1 MNKPNRIRVINW
13 CKKFAQVA
21 NNLEWRKNRNLHAIY
36 LLDMLI
42 NKRLE
47 EPYSRLPDDGPLP
60 ILSKTVIK
68 SKLSSKFWE
77 KTKYIYEP
85 NAKNNNNLPIE
96 QRLKRPKTNVR
107 KNKNKNLS
115 NNTSLDKHNKSQRIN
130 KKKAM
135 TPIMKHHI
143 RYFDENKI
151 NKDNK
156 VEKYYFND
164 DEFVENINSKYN
176 KELGILRDK
185 AIKLEE
191 KLDENQ
197 KIIERQEQ
205 EKIQLKNEVNQ
216 LTELLKSIIS
226 NDKI

>member
-1 MNKPNRIRVINW
+1 MNKANRIRIINW
-13 CKKFAQVA
+13 CKKFTQVA
-21 NNLEWRKNRNLHAIY
+21 NNIEWRKNRNLHAIY

-47 EPYSRLPDDGPLP
+47 EPYSKMPDDGPLP

-85 NAKNNNNLPIE
+85 NEKDNNNLQNE
-96 QRLKRPKTNVR
+96 KNFKRPNTSVR
-107 KNKNKNLS
+107 KNKKIS
-115 NNTSLDKHNKSQRIN
+115 NNISLDNSNNGRRQKLD
-130 KKKAM
+130 KKKAK
-135 TPIMKHHI
+135 TPIMKNNI

-151 NKDNK
+151 NNI
-156 VEKYYFND
+156 EKYHFND
-164 DEFVENINSKYN
+164 DDFLENVNSKYN
-176 KELGILRDK
+176 KELEILRET

-197 KIIERQEQ
+197 KIIERQEK
-205 EKIQLKNEVNQ
+205 EKIKLKNEINK

>member
-1 MNKPNRIRVINW
+1 
-13 CKKFAQVA
+13 
-21 NNLEWRKNRNLHAIY
+21 
-36 LLDMLI
+36 MLI

-47 EPYSRLPDDGPLP
+47 EPYSKMPDDGPLP

-77 KTKYIYEP
+77 KTKYIIDP
-85 NAKNNNNLPIE
+85 NSKNDNNLHNE
-96 QRLKRPKTNVR
+96 KNFKRPITSVR
-107 KNKNKNLS
+107 KNKKIS
-115 NNTSLDKHNKSQRIN
+115 NNISLNNSNNNRSQKIN
-130 KKKAM
+130 KKKAK
-135 TPIMKHHI
+135 TPIMRHNI

-151 NKDNK
+151 NN

-164 DEFVENINSKYN
+164 DDFLENVNSKYN
-176 KELGILRDK
+176 KELEVLRGT

-197 KIIERQEQ
+197 KIIERQEK
-205 EKIQLKNEVNQ
+205 EKIQLKNEINQ

>member
-1 MNKPNRIRVINW
+1 MNKANRIRIINW
-13 CKKFAQVA
+13 CKKFTQVA
-21 NNLEWRKNRNLHAIY
+21 NNIEWRKNRNLHAIY

-47 EPYSRLPDDGPLP
+47 EPYSKMPDDGPLP

-85 NAKNNNNLPIE
+85 NEKDNNNLQNE
-96 QRLKRPKTNVR
+96 KNFKRPNTSVR
-107 KNKNKNLS
+107 KNKKIS
-115 NNTSLDKHNKSQRIN
+115 NNISLDNSNNGRRQKLD
-130 KKKAM
+130 KKKAK
-135 TPIMKHHI
+135 TPIMKNNI

-151 NKDNK
+151 NNI
-156 VEKYYFND
+156 EKYHFND
-164 DEFVENINSKYN
+164 DDFLENVNSKYN
-176 KELGILRDK
+176 KELEILRET

-197 KIIERQEQ
+197 KIIERQEK
-205 EKIQLKNEVNQ
+205 EKIQLKNEINK

>member
-1 MNKPNRIRVINW
+1 MNKANRIRIINW
-13 CKKFAQVA
+13 CKKFTQVA
-21 NNLEWRKNRNLHAIY
+21 NNIEWRKNRNLHAIY

-47 EPYSRLPDDGPLP
+47 EPYSKMPDDGPLP

-85 NAKNNNNLPIE
+85 NAKDNNNLQNE
-96 QRLKRPKTNVR
+96 KNFKRPNTSVR
-107 KNKNKNLS
+107 KNNKTSNNLSLDNNNRNHKLNKNKA
-115 NNTSLDKHNKSQRIN
+115 K
-130 KKKAM
+130 
-135 TPIMKHHI
+135 TPIMKHNI

-151 NKDNK
+151 NY
-156 VEKYYFND
+156 VQKYNFND
-164 DEFVENINSKYN
+164 DDFLENVNSKYN
-176 KELGILRDK
+176 KELEILRDT

-197 KIIERQEQ
+197 KIIERQEK
-205 EKIQLKNEVNQ
+205 EKIQLKNELNQ
-216 LTELLKSIIS
+216 LTDLLKSIIS

>member
-1 MNKPNRIRVINW
+1 MNKANRIRIINW
-13 CKKFAQVA
+13 CKKFTQVA
-21 NNLEWRKNRNLHAIY
+21 NNIEWRKNRNLHAIY

-47 EPYSRLPDDGPLP
+47 EPYSKMPDDGPLP

-77 KTKYIYEP
+77 KTKYIYDP
-85 NAKNNNNLPIE
+85 NSKDNNNLQNE
-96 QRLKRPKTNVR
+96 KNFKRPNTSVR
-107 KNKNKNLS
+107 KNNKTSNNLSLDNNNRNHKLNKNKA
-115 NNTSLDKHNKSQRIN
+115 K
-130 KKKAM
+130 
-135 TPIMKHHI
+135 TPIMKHNI

-151 NKDNK
+151 NY
-156 VEKYYFND
+156 VQKYNFND
-164 DEFVENINSKYN
+164 DDFLENVNSKYN
-176 KELGILRDK
+176 KELEILRDT

-197 KIIERQEQ
+197 KIIERQEK
-205 EKIQLKNEVNQ
+205 EKIQLKNELNQ
-216 LTELLKSIIS
+216 LTDLLKSIIS

>member
-1 MNKPNRIRVINW
+1 M
-13 CKKFAQVA
+13 
-21 NNLEWRKNRNLHAIY
+21 HAIY

-47 EPYSRLPDDGPLP
+47 EPYSKMPDDGPLP

-77 KTKYIYEP
+77 KTKHIYDP
-85 NAKNNNNLPIE
+85 NNKDNNNLQIE
-96 QRLKRPKTNVR
+96 KNIKRPNTNVR
-107 KNKNKNLS
+107 KNKNLS
-115 NNTSLDKHNKSQRIN
+115 NKNISLNNNNRSQKLNKMKAKTPVMKHN
-130 KKKAM
+130 
-135 TPIMKHHI
+135 I

-151 NKDNK
+151 NK

-164 DEFVENINSKYN
+164 DDFLGNKDSKYN
-176 KELGILRDK
+176 KELEILRDT

-191 KLDENQ
+191 KLEENE
-197 KIIERQEQ
+197 KIIEQQEK
-205 EKIQLKNEVNQ
+205 EKIQLKDEINK
-216 LTELLKSIIS
+216 LTSLLQSIIS

>member
-1 MNKPNRIRVINW
+1 MNKANRIRIINW
-13 CKKFAQVA
+13 CKKFTQVA
-21 NNLEWRKNRNLHAIY
+21 NNIEWRKNRNLHAIY

-47 EPYSRLPDDGPLP
+47 EPYSKMPDDGPLP

-85 NAKNNNNLPIE
+85 NEKDNNNLQNE
-96 QRLKRPKTNVR
+96 KNFKRPNTSVR
-107 KNKNKNLS
+107 KNNKTSNNLSLDNNNRNHKLNKNKA
-115 NNTSLDKHNKSQRIN
+115 K
-130 KKKAM
+130 
-135 TPIMKHHI
+135 TPIMKHNI

-151 NKDNK
+151 NNI
-156 VEKYYFND
+156 EKYHFND
-164 DEFVENINSKYN
+164 DDFLENVNSKYN
-176 KELGILRDK
+176 KELEVLRGT

-197 KIIERQEQ
+197 KIIERQEK
-205 EKIQLKNEVNQ
+205 EKIQLKNEINQ

>member
-1 MNKPNRIRVINW
+1 
-13 CKKFAQVA
+13 VA
-21 NNLEWRKNRNLHAIY
+21 NNIEWRKNRNLHAIY

-47 EPYSRLPDDGPLP
+47 EPYSKMPDDGPLP

-77 KTKYIYEP
+77 KTKYIYDP
-85 NAKNNNNLPIE
+85 NAKNDNNLHNE
-96 QRLKRPKTNVR
+96 KNFKRPITSVR
-107 KNKNKNLS
+107 KNKKIS
-115 NNTSLDKHNKSQRIN
+115 NNISLNNSNNNRSQKIN
-130 KKKAM
+130 KKKAK
-135 TPIMKHHI
+135 TPIMRHNI

-151 NKDNK
+151 NN
-156 VEKYYFND
+156 VEKYRFND
-164 DEFVENINSKYN
+164 DDFLENINSKYN
-176 KELGILRDK
+176 KELEILRDT

-197 KIIERQEQ
+197 KIIERQEK
-205 EKIQLKNEVNQ
+205 EKIQLKNEINQ